1 MTSKPAVLVLCTG
14 NSARSQMA
22 AASLAKHL
30 GDEPPVYSAG
40 TEPADRVHPL
50 TERVMAEVG
59 VDLSDVRPRHVDE
72 VFGVVPVGTVII
84 VCDGANQACP
94 NVPPGV
100 YERLFWPFEDP
111 AAFEGSDDEK
121 LAKFREIRDVIEQRV
136 ADWVARV
143 AGVAGT
149 GSL

>member
-1 MTSKPAVLVLCTG
+1 MTPNPAVLVLCTG

-22 AASLAKHL
+22 AASLEQHL
-30 GDEPPVYSAG
+30 GDERPVFSAG

-59 VDLSDVRPRHVDE
+59 IDLSAARPRHVDE
-72 VFGVVPVGTVII
+72 ILGVLPVATVII
-84 VCDGANQACP
+84 VCDGANKACP

-111 AAFEGSDDEK
+111 AALEGSDDRK
-121 LAKFREIRDVIEQRV
+121 LAKFREVRDAIEQRV
-136 ADWVARV
+136 AEWVG
-143 AGVAGT
+143 AG
-149 GSL
+149 